1 MIPNTLTAS
10 KVMQKNLEKRTMIAA
25 RSLFRVV
32 GRSLSTQL
40 KPRGIIGGSDIYP
53 REREGNIYD
62 DNFSLNVD
70 GIVSTAD
77 AYRNARI
84 SLLTAALPSKV
95 VNGAV
100 EISKLS
106 YHGKYEIKEAG
117 DSVSHD
123 QFNSGMTKQCEHFSS
138 GISLYI
144 EDASVGTYR
153 PVRVG
158 VRVVTDSPALAL
170 VTRKLLLETPSESVN
185 HFARFDGWNIDPNMQ
200 PEIEFVDGKYE
211 RITKPK
217 KGQRPILALVG
228 GSGDKIAV
236 QFCESNKK
244 IIGANVTIGEAT
256 PVRGIID
263 AIGFASTVVMNALSK
278 DMLAVPSVAI
288 SKGSNTAVIINGD
301 DSVLDMAVSKNVLYG
316 PYHNALSALG
326 VSALWGGYIG
336 NANAAA
342 NSDVPVVVSGGKGV
356 VSSDP
361 NNMAMPAKEIY
372 FYEKGASKKVLTEE
386 EATKKLVELTDES
399 KKELIATLLKGVT
412 VTAIGSPSDAF

>member
-1 MIPNTLTAS
+1 ML
-10 KVMQKNLEKRTMIAA
+10 AA

-32 GRSLSTQL
+32 GRNLSTQL
-40 KPRGIIGGSDIYP
+40 KPRGVVGGSDVYP

-70 GIVSTAD
+70 GIVPTGD

-84 SLLTAALPSKV
+84 GLLTAALPSKV
-95 VNGAV
+95 VNGTV
-100 EISKLS
+100 EISKIS
-106 YHGKYEIKEAG
+106 YNGKYEVKEAG

-123 QFNSGMTKQCEHFSS
+123 EFSSGMSEKCEHFSS
-138 GISLYI
+138 GVSLYI
-144 EDASVGTYR
+144 EDAGLGTHR

-158 VRVVTDSPALAL
+158 VRVVTDNPAVAL
-170 VTRKLLLETPSESVN
+170 VTRKLLLEVPNETVQ
-185 HFARFDGWNIDPNMQ
+185 HFARFDGWNLNSNVK
-200 PEIEFVDGKYE
+200 PEIQFVDGKYE
-211 RITKPK
+211 AIAVPK

-228 GSGDKIAV
+228 GAGDKIAV
-236 QFCESNKK
+236 QFCETNKK
-244 IIGANVTIGEAT
+244 IIGANVTIGEAA
-256 PVRGIID
+256 PVRGMID
-263 AIGFASTVVMNALSK
+263 AIGLASTVVMNTLSK

-288 SKGSNTAVIINGD
+288 NKGNNTAVIINGD

-316 PYHNALSALG
+316 PYHNALSTYG

-336 NANAAA
+336 NANATT
-342 NSDVPVVVSGGKGV
+342 SSTVPVVVNGGKGI

-386 EATKKLVELTDES
+386 KATKKLVELTDES